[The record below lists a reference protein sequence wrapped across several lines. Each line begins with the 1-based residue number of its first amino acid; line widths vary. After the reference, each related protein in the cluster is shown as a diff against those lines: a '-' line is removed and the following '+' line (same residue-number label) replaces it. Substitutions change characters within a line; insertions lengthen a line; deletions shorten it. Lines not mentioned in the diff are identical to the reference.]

1 MSIIVIDAN
10 NASYVSPLP
19 PPNSPLLAHYKS
31 PKPSAYS
38 CSFTVVV
45 LIVEFIFRQ
54 LAGVGFKWREIIKM
68 KF

>member
-1 MSIIVIDAN
+1 MSIIVIDTN

-38 CSFTVVV
+38 RSFTAVV
-45 LIVEFIFRQ
+45 LIIGFMFRQ
-54 LAGVGFKWREIIKM
+54 LAGVSFKWREIIKM